1 VTEQVLVHQAASA
14 CSTAADAAAAVR
26 EVIEGFGAVD
36 AGAVVFFAS
45 PALDG
50 DAVRA
55 GLAGRF
61 PGVPVVGCTT
71 AGEFT
76 QARTTT
82 GGLSAVALPR
92 DVVRRSAVAL
102 ADLGGGVAA
111 GIRSAVGE
119 IEQRLGSPLRDLDP
133 ARYVGIALIDGMHG
147 DEEEVNEALGNAAP
161 LMSFVGGSAGDDLA
175 FRQTLVS
182 VGTTASTHGAALL
195 VLELAVPF
203 AVVKTCS
210 FEEAGRSFTIT
221 RADAS
226 QRVVWEL
233 DGRPAAEAYADAVG
247 LAAGAEIDSS
257 AFMSHPLGLMID
269 GRPWIRSPQQVVP
282 GGGIKFYCQILE
294 GMTVELMRST
304 DLVAETR
311 AAMRAA
317 AEEVGGEVSGAVMF
331 NCILRR
337 LEIDAKQAQQPFV
350 DAVAALGAPSAGFHT
365 YGESWLGH
373 MNQTLTAIV
382 FGRAATH

>member
-50 DAVRA
+50 DVVRA

-61 PGVPVVGCTT
+61 PGVPVIGCTT

-76 QARTTT
+76 ETRTTT

-92 DVVRRSAVAL
+92 DVVRSSAVAL
-102 ADLGGGVAA
+102 ADLGAGASA
-111 GIRSAVGE
+111 GIRAAVGE
-119 IEQRLGSPLRDLDP
+119 LEQRLGSPLRDLDP
-133 ARYVGIALIDGMHG
+133 QRYVGIALIDGMHG

-161 LMSFVGGSAGDDLA
+161 LLSFVGGSAGDDLA
-175 FRQTLVS
+175 FAQTLVS
-182 VGTTASTHGAALL
+182 VGTTASTHGAVLL

-203 AVVKTCS
+203 AIVKTCS
-210 FEEAGRSFTIT
+210 FEEAGTSFTIT
-221 RADAS
+221 RADLA

-233 DGRPAAEAYADAVG
+233 DGRPAAEVYAAAVG
-247 LAAGAEIDSS
+247 RTADDLDAS

-304 DLVAETR
+304 DLVAETATALR
-311 AAMRAA
+311 RAA
-317 AEEVGGEVSGAVMF
+317 AEVGGEASGAVMF

-337 LEIDAKQAQQPFV
+337 LETDAKQAQQPFV

-382 FGRAATH
+382 FGRSPQP